1 MKLGVFIAAF
11 ASMDF
16 EPLLDYVASVGV
28 NAIEIPVGGYV
39 GDSHL
44 KPAQML
50 NDEAGCR
57 ELKAKIAARG
67 LSISALSAH
76 ANPLHPN
83 PAIGQPHREAV
94 KNGILMAEKLG
105 VETFITFS
113 GCPGGAPGDMTP
125 NWVTCP
131 WPPDFSDTV
140 KYQWEQVMIP
150 YWKEINAF
158 AEARGV
164 RIAIEMHPGF
174 CVYSAE
180 HVLALRD
187 AVGSKNIGANFDPSH
202 LFWQGVDPVF
212 AIRRL
217 GDAIFHFHAKDTVI
231 DPVNATVNGVL
242 DTKSYSDFLN
252 RSWIFRTVGYGHSES
267 TWRDMVS
274 NLRLVGYDGA
284 LSIEHE
290 DGLMS
295 QKEGFEKAAHFLK
308 NILIKDDAGYA
319 FWA

>member
-11 ASMDF
+11 AQMEF

-28 NAIEIPVGGYV
+28 TAIEIPVGGYV
-39 GDSHL
+39 GDAHL

-50 NDEAGCR
+50 HDDPACAD
-57 ELKAKIAARG
+57 LKAKIAARG

-83 PAIGQPHREAV
+83 PVIGEPHREAV

-150 YWKEINAF
+150 YWREINAF

-180 HVLALRD
+180 HILALRD
-187 AVGSKNIGANFDPSH
+187 ALGSKNIGANFDPSH

-212 AIRRL
+212 AIRKL
-217 GDAIFHFHAKDTVI
+217 GAAIFHFHAKDTVI
-231 DPVNATVNGVL
+231 DPINSTVNGVL
-242 DTKSYSDFLN
+242 DTKSYSDLAN
-252 RSWIFRTVGYGHSES
+252 RSWVFRTVGYGHGES

-274 NLRLVGYDGA
+274 NLRLVGYDGT

-295 QKEGFEKAAHFLK
+295 QQEGFEKAAQFL
-308 NILIKDDAGYA
+308 NPILIKQAAGYA

>member
-1 MKLGVFIAAF
+1 
-11 ASMDF
+11 
-16 EPLLDYVASVGV
+16 
-28 NAIEIPVGGYV
+28 
-39 GDSHL
+39 
-44 KPAQML
+44 ML
-50 NDEAGCR
+50 NNDQACR
-57 ELKAKIAARG
+57 DLKHKIAARG
-67 LSISALSAH
+67 LTISALSAH

-83 PAIGQPHREAV
+83 PSIGEPHREAV

-105 VETFITFS
+105 VDTFITFS

-131 WPPDFSDTV
+131 WPPDFSETV

-150 YWKEINAF
+150 YWKEVNAF

-174 CVYSAE
+174 CVYSTE
-180 HVLALRD
+180 HILALRS
-187 AVGSKNIGANFDPSH
+187 ALNSKNIGANFDPSH

-212 AIRRL
+212 AIRKL
-217 GDAIFHFHAKDTVI
+217 EDAIFHFHAKDTVI
-231 DPVNATVNGVL
+231 DPVNTLVNGVL
-242 DTKSYSDFLN
+242 DTKSYSDLIN
-252 RSWIFRTVGYGHSES
+252 RSWIFRTVGYGHNET
-267 TWRDMVS
+267 TWRDIVS

-295 QKEGFEKAAHFLK
+295 QQEGFEKAAHFLK
-308 NILIKDDAGYA
+308 SIVIEQDAGYA
-319 FWA
+319 FWT

>member
-1 MKLGVFIAAF
+1 
-11 ASMDF
+11 
-16 EPLLDYVASVGV
+16 
-28 NAIEIPVGGYV
+28 
-39 GDSHL
+39 
-44 KPAQML
+44 
-50 NDEAGCR
+50 
-57 ELKAKIAARG
+57 
-67 LSISALSAH
+67 
-76 ANPLHPN
+76 
-83 PAIGQPHREAV
+83 
-94 KNGILMAEKLG
+94 
-105 VETFITFS
+105 
-113 GCPGGAPGDMTP
+113 
-125 NWVTCP
+125 
-131 WPPDFSDTV
+131 
-140 KYQWEQVMIP
+140 MIP

>member
-11 ASMDF
+11 AKMEF
-16 EPLLDYVASVGV
+16 EALLDYVASVGV

-39 GDSHL
+39 GDAHL

-50 NDEAGCR
+50 NNDQACQD
-57 ELKAKIAARG
+57 LKDKIAARG
-67 LSISALSAH
+67 LTISALSAH

-83 PAIGQPHREAV
+83 PSIGEPHREAV

-105 VETFITFS
+105 VDTFITFS

-131 WPPDFSDTV
+131 WPPDFSETV

-150 YWKEINAF
+150 YWKEVNAF

-174 CVYSAE
+174 CVYSTE
-180 HVLALRD
+180 HILALRS
-187 AVGSKNIGANFDPSH
+187 ALNSKNIGANFDPSH

-212 AIRRL
+212 AIRKL

-231 DPVNATVNGVL
+231 DPVNTLVNGVL
-242 DTKSYSDFLN
+242 DTKSYSDLIN
-252 RSWIFRTVGYGHSES
+252 RSWIFRTVGYGHNET
-267 TWRDMVS
+267 TWRDIIS
-274 NLRLVGYDGA
+274 NLRLVGYDRA

-295 QKEGFEKAAHFLK
+295 QQEGFEKAAHFLK
-308 NILIKDDAGYA
+308 SIVIEQDAGYA
-319 FWA
+319 FWT

>member
-11 ASMDF
+11 ASMEF
-16 EPLLDYVASVGV
+16 EAVLDYVASVGV

-39 GDSHL
+39 GDAHL
-44 KPAQML
+44 KPAHML

-67 LSISALSAH
+67 LSVSALSAH

-83 PAIGQPHREAV
+83 PTIGQPHREAI

-158 AEARGV
+158 AEQRGV

-242 DTKSYSDFLN
+242 DTKSYSDFSN

>member
-11 ASMDF
+11 ASMEF
-16 EPLLDYVASVGV
+16 EAVLDYVASIGV
-28 NAIEIPVGGYV
+28 NAIEIPVGAYV
-39 GDSHL
+39 GDAHL

-50 NDEAGCR
+50 HDEAGCR

-105 VETFITFS
+105 VETFVTFS

-131 WPPDFSDTV
+131 WPTDFSDTV
-140 KYQWEQVMIP
+140 KYQWEKVMIP

-158 AEARGV
+158 AEQRGV

-231 DPVNATVNGVL
+231 DPVNANVNGVL
-242 DTKSYSDFLN
+242 DTKSYSDFIN

-267 TWRDMVS
+267 VWRDMVS

-295 QKEGFEKAAHFLK
+295 QKEGFEKAAHFLQ
-308 NILIKDDAGYA
+308 NILIKDDAGHA

>member
-11 ASMDF
+11 ASMEF
-16 EPLLDYVASVGV
+16 EALLDYVASKGV

-39 GDSHL
+39 GDAHL

-50 NDEAGCR
+50 TNDAGCA
-57 ELKAKIAARG
+57 ELKAKIAGRG

-83 PAIGQPHREAV
+83 PTIGEPHREAV

-105 VETFITFS
+105 VDTFITFS

-180 HVLALRD
+180 HVLALRA

-212 AIRRL
+212 AIRSL

-231 DPVNATVNGVL
+231 DPVNTTVNGVL
-242 DTKSYSDFLN
+242 DTKRYNDFIH
-252 RSWIFRTVGYGHSES
+252 RSWIFRTVGYGHGES

-295 QKEGFEKAAHFLK
+295 QREGFEKAAQFL
-308 NILIKDDAGYA
+308 NDILIKDDAGYA